1 MHSGFP
7 TVELHKPSV
16 VQEEMHKSSL
26 VQEVGIIEEDVPKKS
41 RGRPNDKFSRRVAQC
56 GIDPRKV
63 CFCVVGVDGAKNENE
78 NKKER
83 ETKNG

>member
-1 MHSGFP
+1 M
-7 TVELHKPSV
+7 
-16 VQEEMHKSSL
+16 EM
-26 VQEVGIIEEDVPKKS
+26 
-41 RGRPNDKFSRRVAQC
+41 RNNMNTYNKFANLVAQC